1 MPPVD
6 PFASQRSDRDDPS
19 RDAFIIT
26 PGPGDLA
33 KLTKAIRAG
42 SDGSITLKPVDGV
55 EFVHPVYAG
64 ERIDMVV
71 SKVTASS
78 PSNMVIVGYC

>member
-6 PFASQRSDRDDPS
+6 PFASQRADRDDPS
-19 RDAFIIT
+19 RDGGPIV
-26 PGPGDLA
+26 PGAGDLP

-42 SDGSITLKPVDGV
+42 SDGSITLTPVDGA

-64 ERIDMVV
+64 EIITMVI
-71 SKVTASS
+71 KKIAAAN
-78 PSNMVIVGYC
+78 PSNMVIIGYY

>member
-6 PFASQRSDRDDPS
+6 PFASQRADRDDPS
-19 RDAFIIT
+19 RDGFIIV
-26 PGPGDLA
+26 PSGSDLP

-42 SDGSITLKPVDGV
+42 SDGTITLTPADGV

-64 ERIDMVV
+64 ERIDMVIKKI
-71 SKVTASS
+71 SAAN
-78 PSNMVIVGYC
+78 PSNMVIIGYC